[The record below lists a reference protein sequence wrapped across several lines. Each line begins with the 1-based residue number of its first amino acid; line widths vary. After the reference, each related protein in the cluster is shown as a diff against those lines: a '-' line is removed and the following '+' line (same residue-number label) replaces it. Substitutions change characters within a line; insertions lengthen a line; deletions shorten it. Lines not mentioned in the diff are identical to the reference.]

1 MSATARGSED
11 GYTREAATPATPDVG
26 APAGSRAEAEREPDL
41 ADALKRRLVRLALD
55 VHDGPM
61 QNLAVIG
68 FSLGALRTRLQSA
81 LGDGDPSQIDAGM
94 EKLGAELGRV
104 ESDLRALI
112 AALEDDGV
120 SAVPPVEATELELAE

>member
-11 GYTREAATPATPDVG
+11 GNTREPATPVTPDVV
-26 APAGSRAEAEREPDL
+26 APAGSRIETEREPGL

-81 LGDGDPSQIDAGM
+81 LGDGDHSQIDAGM

-104 ESDLRALI
+104 ESNLRALI
-112 AALEDDGV
+112 AALEDDGI
-120 SAVPPVEATELELAE
+120 SAVPLVEAIAQ